1 MNTFVELSAD
11 AFLPESS
18 CHHYLSMARN
28 IINNFE
34 DGEEVRIKSYLYSLR
49 TILCCNWI
57 ISQLIQ
63 PPMMIQDLLNVFFP
77 SGELRELVDKLIDLK
92 IKGAETVNIS
102 RSLFFEEYLESQLN
116 FIETKIPQNPK
127 KIPIEKFDSI
137 FQKILSES
145 QTYLGAKKGLR
156 YDDE

>member
-1 MNTFVELSAD
+1 
-11 AFLPESS
+11 
-18 CHHYLSMARN
+18 
-28 IINNFE
+28 
-34 DGEEVRIKSYLYSLR
+34 
-49 TILCCNWI
+49 
-57 ISQLIQ
+57 
-63 PPMMIQDLLNVFFP
+63 
-77 SGELRELVDKLIDLK
+77 
-92 IKGAETVNIS
+92 VNIG

-116 FIETKIPQNPK
+116 FIETKIPKNPK